1 MVLVQAVSAFC
12 ADRHHD
18 DVRHQQK
25 IASEVTGS
33 LDAQVAAVRERQLA
47 EAQQEA
53 LEVQRMQ
60 QHWAQLEVRSVHDA
74 WDVLATV
81 LQQRCSRL
89 CSVHCEHSAKD
100 DALLWL
106 VQAEANAAEAA
117 ERQRLQALAEEVK
130 QFNELKLLQLTEQ
143 ERQER

>member
-1 MVLVQAVSAFC
+1 MRC
-12 ADRHHD
+12 
-18 DVRHQQK
+18 QQK
-25 IASEVTGS
+25 IASEVKGS

-60 QHWAQLEVRSVHDA
+60 QLWAQLEVRSVHDA
-74 WDVLATV
+74 RDVLATV
-81 LQQRCSRL
+81 LQRRRSRL
-89 CSVHCEHSAKD
+89 CSVYYEHSDND
-100 DALLWL
+100 DAVLWL